1 MIKKR
6 KGTFKRAG
14 IRFLIGALIGGLG
27 GALIGYF
34 HASNQKLPLS
44 QKELTEI
51 ILVSLRILFV
61 LAFVLSI
68 FYIVQVLQ
76 AYKAYQKSTDDESEE
91 LYRTMNK
98 RHSYAVICSGVS
110 GIFAALSVILAY
122 KLIFADSYAELYLP
136 VLDFLAAIASGILQ
150 AYVLKVYNRIR
161 NLNMPLVPTLK
172 ELKNNIMQID
182 EAEMEAN
189 YKISFEIVMNLNGI
203 ILPGIYLALFLLSLF
218 RQEVELTGLIV
229 AAVIHLYIMGMQ
241 FKMTKAY
248 YK

>member
-1 MIKKR
+1 MVKKR

-14 IRFLIGALIGGLG
+14 KRLLIGASIGGLG

-34 HASNQKLPLS
+34 HDSNQKLPLS

-51 ILVSLRILFV
+51 LLVSLRILFV
-61 LAFVLSI
+61 IAFVLSI

-76 AYKAYQKSTDDESEE
+76 AYKDYQKSTDDESEE

-98 RHSYAVICSGVS
+98 RHSYAVIYAGVSGVS
-110 GIFAALSVILAY
+110 AALSVILAY
-122 KLIFADSYAELYLP
+122 KLIFADSYAELFFP
-136 VLDFLAAIASGILQ
+136 ILDFLAAMASGALQ
-150 AYVLKVYNRIR
+150 TYVLKVYNRIR

-172 ELKNNIMQID
+172 ELKNNVMQMD
-182 EAEMEAN
+182 EAELEAN
-189 YKISFEIVMNLNGI
+189 YKISFEIVMNLSGI
-203 ILPGIYLALFLLSLF
+203 ILPGIYLALFLLSLAL
-218 RQEVELTGLIV
+218 QKVELTGLMV